1 MKKRLMIVDDS
12 RVMELQIRKLL
23 EDSDYEVAAYCE
35 NGEEAIASYREVLPD
50 IVLTDIIM
58 PGIDGLEAAQVI
70 VEEHPQ
76 ARVVMMTSLTDD
88 GSLNEADTVG
98 ARGFLVKPLTREA
111 LLQALDEALRDT

>member
-12 RVMELQIRKLL
+12 RVMELQIRQLL

-111 LLQALDEALRDT
+111 LLEALDEALQDT

>member
-111 LLQALDEALRDT
+111 LLEALDEALQDT

>member
-111 LLQALDEALRDT
+111 LLEALDEALRDT

>member
-88 GSLNEADTVG
+88 GSLNEADTVR

-111 LLQALDEALRDT
+111 LLEALDEALQDT